1 MRLVRDVKYAL
12 RLWCRRPWQ
21 AAFVVSALAIGIGAS
36 TGVFCVVNA
45 LVLRSLPFRDPDR
58 LALVH
63 DFIPPHDSA
72 QQFHD
77 WCQHSTYLMEAAL
90 FEENDAN
97 IGTDPVASRAHVVQT
112 TWNFFSLLG
121 VRPVLGRGL
130 ASGDDINGTGWGLPG
145 PNSEAVIGYGLWQQF
160 FGGEPNVLGSTIQV
174 DGKPLTIVGVAPP
187 GFDYPEQA
195 VLWKPAAFSPGNNGW
210 GTVARLKPNVSWR
223 QAHAAFAVEVTHLSQ
238 TGKFDISNLHP
249 GILSLQSGLLG
260 ATRNASLIFMG
271 AAVIVLLIACMNVA
285 NLLLARTADRVSEL
299 FIRSAVGASRIRL
312 ARQLF
317 TECLLLSLLATLLG
331 LAIAW
336 YITSFAAKVQPPP
349 TGTQSYFMF
358 DQKVFVFTV
367 AISLLTALLFGVGP
381 SLYPSR
387 LSAFGL
393 QSRNTSHS
401 SRWLREGL
409 IGAQVML
416 TVVLLA
422 GSVSLGRAFI
432 ELMKTDRGYGVQGI
446 VTASV
451 SLDGSSHQLKNRQ
464 LIYFEDV
471 VARLRML
478 PGVRTASA
486 TEFLPLYANA
496 FVGGAFEVDH
506 RPATR
511 GSSMIPVLSG
521 YFRAMGAQILYGREF
536 TDTEVRSGARVAV
549 VNEPFAA
556 GFGNPQDVIGHQ
568 LTMDEDSWRIVG
580 VVKGMEYETDPT
592 TAGGNQ
598 VFVPSTT
605 PGSFFSTFVVR
616 VDGRAKD
623 YVALVRDTIQS
634 VDPQVPVYGA
644 KTMEQRLDE
653 FFVRPRFFRTAIWL
667 FTGFTML
674 LAVIGIYGIVA
685 YTIVQRN
692 HEMGVRMAL
701 GKTSLQLRGML
712 LRQGLLTVVIGALV
726 GIAAAQLT
734 GPFLEA
740 LTNGAKT
747 VGLAMSTCL
756 LLFFATVASA
766 SIWSATRRIA
776 TLDIIS
782 ILRSE

>member
-1 MRLVRDVKYAL
+1 MRLAQDLKYAL
-12 RLWCRRPWQ
+12 RFWCRRPWQ
-21 AAFVVSALAIGIGAS
+21 AAFVVSALAIGIGVS
-36 TGVFCVVNA
+36 TGVFCVINA

-58 LALVH
+58 LALLH

-77 WCQHSTYLMEAAL
+77 WRQHSTYLMDAAL

-97 IGTDPVASRAHVVQT
+97 LGANRVASRAHVVQT

-130 ASGDDINGTGWGLPG
+130 APGDDINGTGWGLPG

-160 FGGEPNVLGSTIQV
+160 FGGEPNVLGSTIQI

-187 GFDYPEQA
+187 GFDYPGQA
-195 VLWKPAAFSPGNNGW
+195 ALWKPAAFSPGNNGW

-223 QAHAAFAVEVTHLSQ
+223 QAQAAFTVEVTHLSQ

-285 NLLLARTADRVSEL
+285 NLLLARTADRVAEL
-299 FIRSAVGASRIRL
+299 FIRSAVGASRLRL

-317 TECLLLSLLATLLG
+317 SECLLLSLLATLLG

-336 YITSFAAKVQPPP
+336 YITSLAAKVEPPP
-349 TGTQSYFMF
+349 LGTQSYFMF

-367 AISLLTALLFGVGP
+367 AISMLTALLFGVVP

-387 LSAFGL
+387 LSAFSL
-393 QSRNTSHS
+393 RSRNTSHS
-401 SRWLREGL
+401 SRWLRESL

-422 GSVSLGRAFI
+422 GSVSLGRAFVD
-432 ELMKTDRGYGVQGI
+432 LMKTDRGYGVQGI

-451 SLDGSSHQLKNRQ
+451 SLDGSSHQLENRQ

-471 VARLRML
+471 VARLQML

-496 FVGGAFEVDH
+496 FVGGPFELDH

-511 GSSMIPVLSG
+511 GSSTIPVLSG

-536 TDTEVRSGARVAV
+536 TDAEVRSGARVAV

-556 GFGNPQDVIGHQ
+556 GFGIPQNVIGHQ
-568 LTMDEDSWRIVG
+568 LTVDEDSWRIVG

-592 TAGGNQ
+592 IAGGNQ
-598 VFVPSTT
+598 VFIPSTT

-616 VDGRAKD
+616 VDGQAKD

-634 VDPQVPVYGA
+634 IDPQVPVYGA

-734 GPFLEA
+734 GRFLEA

-747 VGLAMSTCL
+747 VGLVMSECL
-756 LLFFATVASA
+756 LLFFAAIASA
-766 SIWSATRRIA
+766 SIWSATRGIA

>member
-1 MRLVRDVKYAL
+1 MRLVEDLKYAL
-12 RLWCRRPWQ
+12 RFWCRRPWQ
-21 AAFVVSALAIGIGAS
+21 AAFVVSALAIGIGAT
-36 TGVFCVVNA
+36 TGVFCVVNS

-58 LALVH
+58 LALLH
-63 DFIPPHDSA
+63 DFIPPHNSA

-77 WCQHSTYLMEAAL
+77 WRQHSTYLMDAAL

-97 IGTDPVASRAHVVQT
+97 LRGNGVASRAHIVQS

-130 ASGDDINGTGWGLPG
+130 APGDDVNGTGWGLPG
-145 PNSEAVIGYGLWQQF
+145 PNSEAVIGYGVWQQF
-160 FGGEPNVLGSTIQV
+160 FGGKPNVLGSTIHL

-187 GFDYPEQA
+187 GFDYPGQA
-195 VLWKPAAFSPGNNGW
+195 VLWKPAALSPGNNGW
-210 GTVARLKPNVSWR
+210 GTVARLKPNISWR
-223 QAHAAFAVEVTHLSQ
+223 QAHAAFAIEVTHLSQ
-238 TGKFDISNLHP
+238 TGEFDISNLHP
-249 GILSLQSGLLG
+249 GILSLQNGILG
-260 ATRNASLIFMG
+260 ASRNASLIFMG

-285 NLLLARTADRVSEL
+285 NLLLARTAERVAEL
-299 FIRSAVGASRIRL
+299 SIRSALGASRSRL

-331 LAIAW
+331 LSIAW
-336 YITSFAAKVQPPP
+336 YITSLAAKVEPPP
-349 TGTQSYFMF
+349 LGTRSYFMF
-358 DQKVFVFTV
+358 DPRLFAFTV
-367 AISLLTALLFGVGP
+367 AISLFTALLFGVVP
-381 SLYPSR
+381 SLYPR
-387 LSAFGL
+387 PLSAFTL
-393 QSRNTSHS
+393 RSRNPSRS
-401 SRWLREGL
+401 SRWLRESL
-409 IGAQVML
+409 VGAQVML
-416 TVVLLA
+416 TFVLLT
-422 GSVSLGRAFI
+422 GSVSLGRACI
-432 ELMKTDRGYGVQGI
+432 HLMKTDRGYGVQGI

-451 SLDGSSHQLKNRQ
+451 SLDGSSHQLENRQ

-471 VARLRML
+471 IARLQML
-478 PGVRTASA
+478 PGVRIASA

-496 FVGGAFEVDH
+496 FVGGPFELDH

-511 GSSMIPVLSG
+511 SSSMIPVLSG
-521 YFRAMGAQILYGREF
+521 YFRAIGARILYGREF
-536 TDTEVRSGARVAV
+536 TGAEVRSGARVAV
-549 VNEPFAA
+549 VNEAFAA
-556 GFGNPQDVIGHQ
+556 EFGIPQNVIGHQ
-568 LTMDEDSWRIVG
+568 LTMDKDSWRIVG

-592 TAGGNQ
+592 IAGGNQ
-598 VFVPSTT
+598 VFIPSTT

-616 VDGRAKD
+616 VDGQAKD
-623 YVALVRDTIQS
+623 YVTLVRDTIQS

-653 FFVRPRFFRTAIWL
+653 FFVQPRFFRTAIWL

-701 GKTSLQLRGML
+701 GKTALQLRGVL
-712 LRQGLLTVVIGALV
+712 LREGLLTVVIGTLV
-726 GIAAAQLT
+726 GTAAAQLT
-734 GPFLEA
+734 GRFLEL
-740 LTNGAKT
+740 LTTGAKT

-756 LLFFATVASA
+756 LLFFAAVASA
-766 SIWSATRRIA
+766 SLWSATRRIA